1 MTLAGRPEVSGSAFV
16 AAGAVIVGDVT
27 VGDEASV
34 WYNAVLRAD
43 TAPIFVGARSNLQDL
58 VACHADP
65 GFPLQIGAGVTVGH
79 GAVLHGCLVEDDV
92 LIGMHATVLNG
103 AVIGEMSIVAA
114 GALVSS
120 GVEIPAG
127 SLVVGVPGRVVRP
140 LNANEIDSIRRSAAD
155 YVELAGVHR
164 A

>member
-16 AAGAVIVGDVT
+16 AAGVVIVGDVT

-43 TAPIFVGARSNLQDL
+43 TAPIVVGARSNLQDL

-140 LNANEIDSIRRSAAD
+140 LNADEIDSIRRSAAD

-164 A
+164 T